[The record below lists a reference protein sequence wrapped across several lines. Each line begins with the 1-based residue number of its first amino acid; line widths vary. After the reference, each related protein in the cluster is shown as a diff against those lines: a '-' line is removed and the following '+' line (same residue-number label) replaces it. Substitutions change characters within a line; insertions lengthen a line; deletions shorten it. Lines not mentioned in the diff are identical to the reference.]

1 MCHCREIHFVR
12 PAARGYKAYA
22 EVLIRLQGLPVVL
35 PYRPTPCHA
44 IPHHTIPGRA
54 HESKRESIGF
64 VCVVQVLVP
73 LRAMHTSMFAMADAC
88 TSTFPSYGYHP
99 SGFPSGSCVRWYL
112 MSPATFL
119 ANKPTWGQGDLHKH
133 INRRARARVIVLT
146 YYGNSNVSTMVIHLA
161 ITKGHTSVYVRS
173 VYPQHGERCSVHISR
188 YVCPLFCGARS
199 HHMRGDG
206 CSRVGLELH
215 RRHCDCAPQH
225 FCTVSNVAAVWLAL
239 PLRRRSALH
248 RIVLRRKTNH

>member
-1 MCHCREIHFVR
+1 
-12 PAARGYKAYA
+12 
-22 EVLIRLQGLPVVL
+22 
-35 PYRPTPCHA
+35 
-44 IPHHTIPGRA
+44 
-54 HESKRESIGF
+54 
-64 VCVVQVLVP
+64 
-73 LRAMHTSMFAMADAC
+73 MHTSMFAMADAC

-161 ITKGHTSVYVRS
+161 ITMGHTSVYVRS

-188 YVCPLFCGARS
+188 YVCPLVLWRTLSPHAWGWLQPGRLGVAS
-199 HHMRGDG
+199 KT
-206 CSRVGLELH
+206 L
-215 RRHCDCAPQH
+215 CDCAPQH
-225 FCTVSNVAAVWLAL
+225 FCAVSNVAAVWLAL

-248 RIVLRRKTNH
+248 RIVLRRKTNHRKQSAPRNPQKTNTLRPQATGHRPPAASHDM